1 MDETKRDRLEK
12 AGWQVVSVKEL
23 LDLTDEEAAYV
34 ELKVELS
41 RALRQRR
48 KRLHW
53 SQEMLASRLH
63 SSQSRVAKIE
73 SADPTVSLDL
83 LIKALIATGVSG
95 TDIARSLGA
104 LEAEI

>member
-1 MDETKRDRLEK
+1 MDEKKRERLEK

-23 LDLTDEEAAYV
+23 LDLTDEETVYV

-41 RALRQRR
+41 SALRRRR
-48 KRLHW
+48 KQLRW

>member
-1 MDETKRDRLEK
+1 MDEKKRERLEK
-12 AGWQVVSVKEL
+12 AGWQVVSVREL

-41 RALRQRR
+41 SALRRRR
-48 KRLHW
+48 KRLRW